1 VIERIRTAT
10 AGYPRQ
16 FWILF
21 WGQLINTSGGSMVW
35 PFLTIYLR
43 QKLDLSMATIGTLFT
58 VSAAAGLI
66 ASSIAGPLV
75 DRFGRK
81 GVMVLSLAMGSA
93 FFVARAFAGTLGQ
106 WMLLMA
112 FSGAFNPLYSVGSSA
127 MVADL
132 VEPERRAGAYALLRM
147 INNLGVAIGPMVG
160 GFVVS
165 QASYATFF
173 IAAVTTGVF
182 ALLVALLARET
193 LPAQAA
199 TAAREGDGGYW
210 PVLQDMRFLPF
221 CATYIIAGMAYGF
234 LMIFL
239 SVYVKEG
246 FGVPENQYGM
256 IVASNALMVV
266 FFQYAVTRWTERRHP
281 LMMLALGSA
290 LYGLGTGSVAL
301 GRSFP
306 AFLISMIVLSL
317 GELIV
322 IPTAQVLTA
331 NLAPADMRG
340 RYMSV
345 YGLSASLSFGLA
357 AGGLAERQHRARG
370 DLVRRAR
377 AGSCSRSDLRG
388 DEQLRAGADECQD
401 EADPMSPVES
411 MKRSLRTAPEATQCP
426 NCLTS

>member
-1 VIERIRTAT
+1 MIIERVRAVT

-35 PFLTIYLR
+35 PFLTIFLR
-43 QKLDLSMATIGTLFT
+43 QKLDVSMATIGSLFT
-58 VSAAAGLI
+58 ISAISGLI

-81 GVMVLSLAMGSA
+81 GVMVISLVAGSA
-93 FFVARAFAGTLGQ
+93 FFVLRAFAGTLEQ

-112 FSGAFNPLYSVGSSA
+112 FSGAFGPLYSVGASA

-160 GFVVS
+160 GVVVS
-165 QASYATFF
+165 QASFDTTFF

-182 ALLVALLARET
+182 ALLVALLTRET

-199 TAAREGDGGYW
+199 TAAREGDGGYG

-221 CATYIIAGMAYGF
+221 CATYIISGMAYGF

-239 SVYVKEG
+239 AVYAKEG
-246 FGVPENQYGM
+246 FGVPEEQYGM

-266 FFQYAVTRWTERRHP
+266 FFQYAVTHWTERRHP

-301 GRSFP
+301 GRGFP

-345 YGLSASLSFGLA
+345 FGLSASLSFGLGPPLGGWLSDNIAPVAIWYGGLVLGLAA
-357 AGGLAERQHRARG
+357 AGIF
-370 DLVRRAR
+370 VVM
-377 AGSCSRSDLRG
+377 SRFV
-388 DEQLRAGADECQD
+388 
-401 EADPMSPVES
+401 PVPRS
-411 MKRSLRTAPEATQCP
+411 MATSLPR
-426 NCLTS
+426 

>member
-1 VIERIRTAT
+1 MIERARGAT

-43 QKLDLSMATIGTLFT
+43 QKLDLDMTAIGTLFT

-81 GVMVLSLAMGSA
+81 GVMVLSLAMGSV
-93 FFVARAFAGTLGQ
+93 FFVLRAFAATYEQ
-106 WMLLMA
+106 WLLLMA
-112 FSGAFNPLYSVGSSA
+112 FNGAFGPLYSVGASA

-132 VEPERRAGAYALLRM
+132 IEPERRAGGYALLRM

-160 GFVVS
+160 GLVVS
-165 QASYATFF
+165 YASYDATFF
-173 IAAVTTGVF
+173 AAAATTGVF
-182 ALLVALLARET
+182 AALVALLTRET
-193 LPAQAA
+193 LPAEGAA
-199 TAAREGDGGYW
+199 AALAGEGGYG
-210 PVLQDMRFLPF
+210 PVLRDMRFLPF
-221 CATYIIAGMAYGF
+221 CATYILSGMAYGF

-239 SVYVKEG
+239 SVYAKEG

-266 FFQYAVTRWTERRHP
+266 FFQYAVTRWTERRNP
-281 LMMLALGSA
+281 LMMLAIGSA

-301 GRSFP
+301 GRGFY

-345 YGLSASLSFGLA
+345 FGLSASVSFGLGPPLGGWLSDNIA
-357 AGGLAERQHRARG
+357 PVAIWYGGLVLGLAAAAIYA
-370 DLVRRAR
+370 VM
-377 AGSCSRSDLRG
+377 SRFVPV
-388 DEQLRAGADECQD
+388 
-401 EADPMSPVES
+401 PMSA
-411 MKRSLRTAPEATQCP
+411 RTQRAV
-426 NCLTS
+426 